1 MDNSTSTNQPDGCRF
16 CQGAR
21 WVCERH
27 NGRPWGVQGGCD
39 CGARGMPCQ
48 FCNPNSDLPP
58 GLEPDSG
65 ILTMELVYRDR
76 GLSGTQI
83 DVICG
88 DLVIAGRLQAT
99 LPSVVARQEYFGA
112 GLFFVTAAPPGF
124 EHHGTAASSEIACL
138 AVERNWET
146 WLAAAGLQAQ
156 ITQGGADIAANDA
169 GSKGKSIGPRSIRF
183 SWRSGFDNRLS
194 DLVSRKQF

>member
-1 MDNSTSTNQPDGCRF
+1 
-16 CQGAR
+16 
-21 WVCERH
+21 
-27 NGRPWGVQGGCD
+27 
-39 CGARGMPCQ
+39 
-48 FCNPNSDLPP
+48 
-58 GLEPDSG
+58 
-65 ILTMELVYRDR
+65 MELVYRDR

-88 DLVIAGRLQAT
+88 DLVIAAVYKRT
-99 LPSVVARQEYFGA
+99 LSVVAGQEYFWSWT
-112 GLFFVTAAPPGF
+112 FFVTAAPPGF

-183 SWRSGFDNRLS
+183 SWRSGFGKRLS